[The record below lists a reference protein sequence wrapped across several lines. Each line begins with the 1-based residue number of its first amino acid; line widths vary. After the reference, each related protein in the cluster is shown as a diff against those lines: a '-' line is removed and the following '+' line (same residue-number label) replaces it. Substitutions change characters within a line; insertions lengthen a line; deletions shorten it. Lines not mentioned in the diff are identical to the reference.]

1 MGVFQWE
8 FPLMKSMPLIDKD
21 RRECGFYQVDKY
33 LNVDFAVT
41 FLRKDNPCGRR
52 GGGGGGVDGGE
63 AESL

>member
-1 MGVFQWE
+1 
-8 FPLMKSMPLIDKD
+8 MKSMPLIDKD

-52 GGGGGGVDGGE
+52 GGGGGGGVGGV
-63 AESL
+63 